1 MYTYGGM
8 VQSRNHCKLT
18 IFVPCVAR
26 FLVEAFGCHF
36 VSLGSCFG
44 TSLFLFLCILLL
56 LTLLRQEYQGQNAR
70 GRVTVNVRHDSRGAQ
85 FGQDGLLVVL
95 SDGCL
100 RRLPLGT
107 TLPGGHY
114 GKAILAGK

>member
-1 MYTYGGM
+1 M
-8 VQSRNHCKLT
+8 
-18 IFVPCVAR
+18 PCAL
-26 FLVEAFGCHF
+26 FGKSFWLPFCLVGKFAC
-36 VSLGSCFG
+36 
-44 TSLFLFLCILLL
+44 TSLFLFLCTLLL

-70 GRVTVNVRHDSRGAQ
+70 GRVTVNVRQDSRGAQ

-107 TLPGGHY
+107 TLPGGHH